1 MTGMGLSIRQLLVAL
16 SSVALISVMVVSA
29 MTLWLGGVA
38 SDVSEKMTSETE
50 QSLALVDQQ
59 QVNSEILSHAL
70 KVMAAK
76 TPAELSENARLN
88 LTLEEVTWPEL
99 RNVITSLRDVEAE
112 LFATKSQMLQNEQR
126 MAELA
131 AETEG
136 TVFAMQR
143 DAGSLKGKSSL
154 LVKREKRALK
164 KQFNRVDDTA
174 DIFSDDGTGGWK
186 AMAADLFNFVQGD
199 RDTVSSASAALA
211 EAAAR
216 LGAISYQMQTV
227 NDASSLISLEKNIAV
242 PLLKRLDDQLEALTE
257 ATAGTSDLAELV
269 TSMREQKAVLAS
281 LLFTGDESILN
292 LRQQHIS
299 MVEELQSHSNSMM
312 SLIAD
317 VAVLSSQRTEQVR
330 TESEEMRTSA
340 EQSIS
345 SITSASVITSVLVL
359 ALLLGLSML
368 ITRFITCPLDK
379 IAGAL
384 NDIASGEGDLTRRL
398 NVSGVREA
406 TVLSGH
412 FNRFIERLQNTVR
425 AVGQVAEQL
434 GGSVSGTTEIAHRSR
449 EAIQRQAN
457 ETGQVATVME
467 ELSRSF
473 ADTAGSADHA
483 LESARMA
490 CKQASEGQQQVH
502 ASAKSVSLLAE
513 KIESGVGSM
522 ERLAETSRNVI
533 SVLTVISEIT
543 EQTNLLALNAA
554 IEAARAGEQGRGFAV
569 VADEV
574 RMLAG
579 RTQASAA
586 EIGGIL
592 DTLNKDAVQVM
603 NIMSDGRDQVRESV
617 EQAQQVAMSLGDIT
631 QAVETILQL
640 NEQISSG
647 AGTQNTAVCEAT
659 GSVEQINVIG
669 GETLSLA
676 DETRASA
683 DQLAELA
690 ASLQDTLKQFRY

>member
-1 MTGMGLSIRQLLVAL
+1 MTGMSLSIRQLLVAL

-70 KVMAAK
+70 KVMTAK

-112 LFATKSQMLQNEQR
+112 LFATRSQMLQNEQR

-199 RDTVSSASAALA
+199 RDTVSSSSAALA

-257 ATAGTSDLAELV
+257 ATAGTPDLAELV

-317 VAVLSSQRTEQVR
+317 V
-330 TESEEMRTSA
+330 
-340 EQSIS
+340 
-345 SITSASVITSVLVL
+345 
-359 ALLLGLSML
+359 
-368 ITRFITCPLDK
+368 
-379 IAGAL
+379 
-384 NDIASGEGDLTRRL
+384 
-398 NVSGVREA
+398 
-406 TVLSGH
+406 
-412 FNRFIERLQNTVR
+412 
-425 AVGQVAEQL
+425 
-434 GGSVSGTTEIAHRSR
+434 
-449 EAIQRQAN
+449 
-457 ETGQVATVME
+457 
-467 ELSRSF
+467 
-473 ADTAGSADHA
+473 
-483 LESARMA
+483 
-490 CKQASEGQQQVH
+490 
-502 ASAKSVSLLAE
+502 
-513 KIESGVGSM
+513 
-522 ERLAETSRNVI
+522 
-533 SVLTVISEIT
+533 
-543 EQTNLLALNAA
+543 
-554 IEAARAGEQGRGFAV
+554 
-569 VADEV
+569 
-574 RMLAG
+574 
-579 RTQASAA
+579 
-586 EIGGIL
+586 
-592 DTLNKDAVQVM
+592 
-603 NIMSDGRDQVRESV
+603 
-617 EQAQQVAMSLGDIT
+617 
-631 QAVETILQL
+631 
-640 NEQISSG
+640 
-647 AGTQNTAVCEAT
+647 
-659 GSVEQINVIG
+659 
-669 GETLSLA
+669 
-676 DETRASA
+676 
-683 DQLAELA
+683 
-690 ASLQDTLKQFRY
+690 